1 MSITPLTTLVLAGT
15 AEARAVI
22 DGLKNDPAIALTA
35 SLAGATPQPIA
46 LPVPTLSGG
55 FGGEEGL
62 VAYCREHGIGMMI
75 DATHP
80 FARQIS
86 RNARAAAA
94 ILDIPCLRFERPPWT
109 AAQGDDWRS
118 FDSWEDM
125 ADAIPPGMRVFL
137 AGGTR
142 SIEIFSR
149 RDDITLWAR
158 ALNVEGRDGPPN
170 VTFINAMPQADM
182 ADERATFHGNGV
194 ELLCCKNSG
203 GEASFAKILAARDLG
218 LPVWMLR
225 RHSPDPAARKQ
236 MEKMQIHDNVEDLIL
251 AARQIARQIA
261 RQRNRQ
267 RNRQPTGQTTETH
280 AASASTIAGQ

>member
-1 MSITPLTTLVLAGT
+1 MSLSRSAIRPLATLVLAGT

-22 DGLKNDPAIALTA
+22 DRLKDDPGLVLTA
-35 SLAGATPQPIA
+35 SLAGATPQPIT

-62 VAYCREHGIGMMI
+62 VAYCRQQGIGLLI

-94 ILDIPCLRFERPPWT
+94 VLDIPCLRFERPPWT
-109 AAQGDDWRS
+109 PEAGDEWRS
-118 FDSWEDM
+118 FASWQDM
-125 ADAIPPGMRVFL
+125 ADAIPAGKRVFL
-137 AGGTR
+137 AGGTQ

-149 RDDITLWAR
+149 RDDIALWAR

-170 VTFINAMPQADM
+170 VTFINAMPQLDM
-182 ADERATFHGNGV
+182 ADERETFMRHGV

-203 GEASFAKILAARDLG
+203 GEASFAKILAARALG
-218 LPVWMLR
+218 IAVWMLQ
-225 RHSPDPAARKQ
+225 RHAPEPAVGKQ
-236 MEKMQIHDNVEDLIL
+236 MARLQIHDSVEAVVG
-251 AARQIARQIA
+251 AARQLASD
-261 RQRNRQ
+261 
-267 RNRQPTGQTTETH
+267 PLG
-280 AASASTIAGQ
+280 AAPSIAGP